1 MCQMAFKCSLITA
14 AQVHC
19 DGCGGGG
26 ARTLLVEDAEGLNDL
41 LLGVDV
47 VHLTH
52 FELWKIMALAPGL
65 ISLAM
70 I

>member
-1 MCQMAFKCSLITA
+1 MGAE
-14 AQVHC
+14 
-19 DGCGGGG
+19 GG

-47 VHLTH
+47 VHLTQ
-52 FELWKIMALAPGL
+52 FELWKIMALAPAL
-65 ISLAM
+65 LSLAM

>member
-1 MCQMAFKCSLITA
+1 MCQMAFECSASPRHKCIEMGA
-14 AQVHC
+14 E
-19 DGCGGGG
+19 GG